1 MIWKMSQLPNEP
13 MSQIALLALFGNV
26 RLATEPH

>member
-13 MSQIALLALFGNV
+13 MSQIALLALAHWHIGS
-26 RLATEPH
+26 LAH